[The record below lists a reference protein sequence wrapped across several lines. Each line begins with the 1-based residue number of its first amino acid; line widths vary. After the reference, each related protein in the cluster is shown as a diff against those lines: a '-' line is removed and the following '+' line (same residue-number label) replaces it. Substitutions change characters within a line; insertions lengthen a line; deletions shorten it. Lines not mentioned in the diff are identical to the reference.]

1 MIPVNLKLSNFTSYS
16 ESVPEL
22 DFTKFHLAA
31 ISGPNGAG
39 KSSLLDAI
47 TWAIWGWSRVG
58 DSSDELI
65 QLGTYDM
72 FVEFT
77 FGLDGHKFIVKRAR
91 SKKSNGSTSL
101 ELWSGSNN
109 LTEGTIK
116 QTQEK
121 IIQLLHLNFETFTNS
136 SFLRQGHADEFT
148 TKGPNDRKRILADI
162 LGLSHY
168 DELEEKAKE
177 KIKDADNKLKLL
189 EYQLLEI
196 EAELSQKDTSV
207 EKKTQAE
214 EKITKLES
222 ETALL
227 EKELKILTGQKATLL
242 ATSEQQNKLKQT
254 LSDLQKELNEILVR
268 GKSRAERI
276 KSLEE
281 KLESLPTFEEKIKE
295 LKLLEKEKEEYSFF
309 SQKKLELENKLTSAK
324 ATLSLKNQERQ
335 TLDKRI
341 EELKSYI
348 EALEKKSAKCPTCGQ
363 EIGKDHKHKVTAE
376 LTLKI
381 VQLKKDLNKIK
392 NEDEETQI
400 KILQTEIDTIRLD
413 NHKYQGILEK
423 LKNLAALEEKREK
436 LISAQA
442 SLESEKKVV
451 QELRGLFVNKKSQIE
466 KLVGEVNKL
475 PNLIN
480 DLSKL
485 ESQII
490 QKETLLNHLRSEEK
504 EARNLLGQARELL
517 SRAEQMEKLAKQKQE
532 EKTILQK
539 EKANFE
545 ELALAFGKKGIQAMI
560 IETAIPEIEDESNR
574 LLDRLTGGR
583 MQVRF
588 ETQRETKTLRQRFGQ
603 AGEKKVPGI
612 IETLD
617 IVISDE
623 MGERPY
629 ENYSGGEQFRVNV
642 AIRLALSKLLTRRA
656 GAKLQ
661 FLVIDEGFGTQDME
675 GRTKIVEGL
684 DTIKNDFEKILGIT
698 HLEEL
703 KEEFPVRIEVS
714 KNASGSTFEVVGA

>member
-1 MIPVNLKLSNFTSYS
+1 MY
-16 ESVPEL
+16 
-22 DFTKFHLAA
+22 
-31 ISGPNGAG
+31 
-39 KSSLLDAI
+39 
-47 TWAIWGWSRVG
+47 
-58 DSSDELI
+58 
-65 QLGTYDM
+65 LGY
-72 FVEFT
+72 
-77 FGLDGHKFIVKRAR
+77 
-91 SKKSNGSTSL
+91 
-101 ELWSGSNN
+101 
-109 LTEGTIK
+109 
-116 QTQEK
+116 
-121 IIQLLHLNFETFTNS
+121 
-136 SFLRQGHADEFT
+136 
-148 TKGPNDRKRILADI
+148 
-162 LGLSHY
+162 
-168 DELEEKAKE
+168 
-177 KIKDADNKLKLL
+177 
-189 EYQLLEI
+189 
-196 EAELSQKDTSV
+196 
-207 EKKTQAE
+207 
-214 EKITKLES
+214 
-222 ETALL
+222 L

-517 SRAEQMEKLAKQKQE
+517 SR
-532 EKTILQK
+532 
-539 EKANFE
+539 
-545 ELALAFGKKGIQAMI
+545 
-560 IETAIPEIEDESNR
+560 S
-574 LLDRLTGGR
+574 
-583 MQVRF
+583 
-588 ETQRETKTLRQRFGQ
+588 
-603 AGEKKVPGI
+603 
-612 IETLD
+612 
-617 IVISDE
+617 
-623 MGERPY
+623 
-629 ENYSGGEQFRVNV
+629 
-642 AIRLALSKLLTRRA
+642 
-656 GAKLQ
+656 
-661 FLVIDEGFGTQDME
+661 
-675 GRTKIVEGL
+675 
-684 DTIKNDFEKILGIT
+684 
-698 HLEEL
+698 
-703 KEEFPVRIEVS
+703 
-714 KNASGSTFEVVGA
+714 